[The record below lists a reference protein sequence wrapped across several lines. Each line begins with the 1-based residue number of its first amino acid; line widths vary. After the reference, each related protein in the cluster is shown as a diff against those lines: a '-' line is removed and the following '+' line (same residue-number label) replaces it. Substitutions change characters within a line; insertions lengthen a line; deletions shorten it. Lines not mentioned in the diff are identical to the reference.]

1 MTISDG
7 VYEDYIA
14 GKNSFAKKFSP
25 NIFTEEGDKIETN
38 SCEDFFV
45 SEKKQKREELWWS
58 FAINGVILAIIVLMI
73 IVFNIRELEPY
84 VEQIQSAPHHT
95 VYLKERVDFN
105 CIIHL
110 ACNLLEPLK
119 VCDEF
124 RSALLDSASEQHE

>member
-25 NIFTEEGDKIETN
+25 NIFTEEGDKMETN
-38 SCEDFFV
+38 SCEDFF
-45 SEKKQKREELWWS
+45 EKKQNKEELWWS
-58 FAINGVILAIIVLMI
+58 FAINGVILAIILLVI

-95 VYLKERVDFN
+95 VYLKERVDFY
-105 CIIHL
+105 CV
-110 ACNLLEPLK
+110 PLGLCHNFGQLSFLTLK
-119 VCDEF
+119 
-124 RSALLDSASEQHE
+124 SAR